1 MRVSALPLPMAL
13 VAALA
18 LSLSGCDGAS
28 APGTGGTERGGA
40 PASAVAAVPVV
51 ASTNVY
57 GDIVRQVGGDKVDV
71 VSLISDPAQDPHS
84 YEAGTRNQLA
94 LSRARVVVENGGGY
108 DDFVGRMLRAADNPS
123 ADVINAVRVSGRTP
137 PAGGEINE
145 HVWYDLPTVG
155 RLAARIAD
163 SLAKAAPGDGDLFR
177 RNAQA
182 FQGRLKALE
191 AEETRIRSAHAG
203 AAVAVTEP
211 VPLYLIEACGLRDR
225 TPPDFAEAV
234 EEGTEVSPGSM
245 RQMLDLFSGK
255 TVEALV
261 YNQQTSGPQTEKV
274 RQAAKDNGIP
284 VVPVNET
291 LPPGRDY
298 VGWMKS
304 TIEELG
310 KALNA

>member
-1 MRVSALPLPMAL
+1 MRVSASLLPLPLAF
-13 VAALA
+13 VAVLALA
-18 LSLSGCDGAS
+18 LSGCDGAS
-28 APGTGGTERGGA
+28 TPGTGGTERGGGA
-40 PASAVAAVPVV
+40 PASAVPVV

-108 DDFVGRMLRAADNPS
+108 DDFVGRMLRAANNPS
-123 ADVINAVRVSGRTP
+123 ADVISAVQVSGKTAS
-137 PAGGEINE
+137 AGGELNE

-155 RLAARIAD
+155 KLAARIAD

-177 RNAQA
+177 RNVQA

-191 AEETRIRSAHAG
+191 AEEARIRSAHAS

-211 VPLYLIEACGLRDR
+211 VPLYLVEACGLRDR

-255 TVEALV
+255 RVEALV

-274 RQAAKDNGIP
+274 RKAANDHGIP
-284 VVPVNET
+284 VVPVTET

-304 TIEELG
+304 TIGELG